1 MANEHEIKSEKIFVK
16 DIFSTMWFRIPE
28 YQRPYIWSRDEVD
41 DLLDDLTFAHAE
53 KQETEYFL
61 GSFVFQ
67 SKPAGTTDE
76 QEFDEN
82 DLLDGQQRMT
92 TLLMLFACIRDLST
106 EANVRASCQRSI
118 FQKGDD
124 IDGIPERTRIVFSI
138 RKEVQDFVDEFVK
151 TDGGTNREVE
161 LAKVAEKS
169 EDPSV
174 PNMVRAI
181 LEMRRYL
188 QDPDIDVK
196 LGEFLKFLRN
206 RVLLIYIATEDLDD
220 AFRLFTILN
229 ARGVPLRNSDILK
242 SMNLGALPA
251 KDEADK
257 ARYAKLWEEAEGEL
271 ADDFDRFL
279 NHLRT
284 ILLKDK
290 ARLNLLQ
297 EFEEKI
303 YDPKEKDK
311 STGLKKP
318 ALLTKGKPTFMFIE
332 RYLKHY
338 GTLLGGG
345 NYDDT
350 GSTFEFDN
358 LIKVMVTGLPSSDW
372 IPPLLRYFDRFK
384 HDRLLDFLTL
394 LDNKFSSDW
403 IAQYTPTER
412 IENMNEVIRVIES
425 ASTSNDVFLAKCFKV
440 DGEGVVRA
448 IEGAVYGRRFTRYL
462 LLKLDFLYHDHAH
475 RMAFESLSVE
485 HVLPQKPAAGSKW
498 REDFSDE
505 QRKELTNRIGNLVLI
520 TTKKNTSQGNADYDV
535 KRMKYFA
542 KKINTCPNSLR
553 VLQSEQWT
561 PVELLANQKTVL
573 DKVRQYY
580 KIQASPA

>member
-1 MANEHEIKSEKIFVK
+1 MASEHEIKSEKIFVK

-76 QEFDEN
+76 QEYDEN

-151 TDGGTNREVE
+151 TDGGTNREAE

-169 EDPSV
+169 GDPSV
-174 PNMVRAI
+174 PNMARAI

-318 ALLTKGKPTFMFIE
+318 PLLAKGKPTFMFIE

-358 LIKVMVTGLPSSDW
+358 LIKVMLTGLPSSDW

-384 HDRLLDFLTL
+384 HDRLLDFLTV

-425 ASTSNDVFLAKCFKV
+425 ASTSNDVLLATCFKV

-448 IEGAVYGRRFTRYL
+448 IEGSVYGRRFTRYL

-535 KRMKYFA
+535 KRTKYFA

-553 VLQSEQWT
+553 VLQNGQWT

-580 KIQASPA
+580 KIQANPA